1 MAVLADRQY
10 ELKFFLDLENE
21 NKIQELSKEIID
33 KINKLSKRVGAPSYQ
48 KTPVFKRN
56 NYRNQRPIKR

>member
-10 ELKFFLDLENE
+10 ELNFFLNLENQ

-48 KTPVFKRN
+48 KTPVFKR
-56 NYRNQRPIKR
+56 K